1 MPRLVQKISAEITS
15 ESTGSIQFC
24 PVSRMPAPP
33 AITAA
38 VESVS
43 PAMCRKAERKFTSRA
58 TPHSSAAMTPFIT
71 TPAAATII
79 ISRGC
84 TTTGVERRW
93 TASTAIQSEM
103 TISVAA
109 LTKAASTPAR

>member
-1 MPRLVQKISAEITS
+1 MPMLDQRMSAAMSS
-15 ESTGSIQFC
+15 ERTGSIQLW

-43 PAMCRKAERKFTSRA
+43 PAMCRNALRRFTSCA
-58 TPHSSAAMTPFIT
+58 TPHSSAAITPFIT

-79 ISRGC
+79 MILG
-84 TTTGVERRW
+84 
-93 TASTAIQSEM
+93 STA
-103 TISVAA
+103 TGN
-109 LTKAASTPAR
+109 